1 MTTLTNHQ
9 VVAELYWTLKAIKE
23 ATGITPKC
31 WRPPQGDVDDRIRA
45 IAWQMGMHTVLWN
58 EDTDDW
64 ALPAPGGGSLA
75 PEKVDARIQKWID
88 EAGSRDSGLVVLQH
102 ELNSATI
109 NLTMT
114 WLPTLQNIF
123 NVVPAM
129 ACNGVTRPYWE
140 SDFVYPLTF
149 EHGGNAAGI
158 QSSNYEASSTGSNG
172 GVSDTGSSNN
182 VEQNEVYSNEPLESG
197 NFDEY

>member
-1 MTTLTNHQ
+1 MTTLTNKQ
-9 VVAELYWTLKAIKE
+9 VVAEFYWTLKAIKE

-88 EAGSRDSGLVVLQH
+88 EEKSGSRDSGLVVLQH

-109 NLTMT
+109 SLTMK
-114 WLPTLQNIF
+114 WLPTIQTTF

-129 ACNGVTRPYWE
+129 ACNGVTQPYWE
-140 SDFVYPLTF
+140 SNFVYPLTF
-149 EHGGNAAGI
+149 EHGGNSFGI
-158 QSSNYEASSTGSNG
+158 HNSNYEASSTGQTGSNG
-172 GVSDTGSSNN
+172 GVSDTGSSRN
-182 VEQNEVYSNEPLESG
+182 SNEPLESG